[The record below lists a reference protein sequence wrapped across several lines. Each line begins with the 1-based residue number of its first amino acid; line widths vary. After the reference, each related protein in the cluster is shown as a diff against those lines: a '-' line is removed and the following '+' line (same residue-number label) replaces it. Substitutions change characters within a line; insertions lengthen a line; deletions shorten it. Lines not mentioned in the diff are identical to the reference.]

1 MRQRLS
7 PFIVIFA
14 IFLSFSGPIGSTL
27 PLMPLYLRQNL
38 GLDRFYTGV
47 LMGLLS
53 AAALAGRLWAGPF
66 ADRRGRRAGLWL
78 GFCLCSVAGLLYLPL
93 FGVAGMAI
101 GRLTHGLGEAFIL
114 TGGVAWMVDTA
125 PEGGRSQALGYL
137 ASGVWGGL
145 AVGPLVAEAM
155 RTFPHTAML
164 VTAAGVLSAL
174 VLFATQAPPVRK
186 GGPKPKMRLGVVALP
201 GSILGF
207 TNIGYAVLAAFMPLL
222 LDSRG
227 LSGRARV
234 HRVRHDGAHF
244 PLAAGFASR
253 SLGSAQDADGRARHD
268 GGGLLTA
275 ARQPLRSDVGGRRC
289 HRWLW
294 LLLPVAVSRGDRG
307 GASGGARTGFGF
319 GRAHRLLRSLR
330 RRWRSRCGRHW
341 QSVRSGAGLLLRDRE
356 MWVFGALG
364 VVWRTGFRA

>member
-1 MRQRLS
+1 MRQRLT

-14 IFLSFSGPIGSTL
+14 IFLSFSAIGSTL
-27 PLMPLYLRQNL
+27 PLMPLYLRQDL

-47 LMGLLS
+47 LIGLLS

-227 LSGRARV
+227 LSGGPAFTAFAMTVLTSRLLLGSLPDRWGPRKTLMGGLATM
-234 HRVRHDGAHF
+234 
-244 PLAAGFASR
+244 AAGFS
-253 SLGSAQDADGRARHD
+253 
-268 GGGLLTA
+268 
-275 ARQPLRSDVGGRRC
+275 
-289 HRWLW
+289 
-294 LLLPVAVSRGDRG
+294 LLLASHSVPMSVAAAAIVGFGYSFPWPSLAVIVVGRVAR
-307 GASGGARTGFGF
+307 ARTGFGF

-341 QSVRSGAGLLLRDRE
+341 QSVRAGAGLLLRDRKC
-356 MWVFGALG
+356 
-364 VVWRTGFRA
+364 GFRPWRGLADGLGA